1 MGTQEYKLDYNSIHR
16 VLTTILLNNNR
27 WHQYFAGWW
36 STSGKIS
43 KIWMNNMVL
52 LRRISQEWRCSTF
65 MPCGKDK
72 WKYENKI
79 DGAGENIG
87 DPSTICSLRPEH
99 TGAIASNIV
108 VAISE
113 HKYKLKQTKGYL
125 NLGID
130 NTTVVNRWTD
140 NAIDDLGE
148 DSQDKTDY
156 YLWKESMAINSKM
169 TTTVTTMHIKAHQ
182 DDVLR
187 KDFGRVGPMNQHATH
202 NITVYK
208 IAQLKRET

>member
-1 MGTQEYKLDYNSIHR
+1 M
-16 VLTTILLNNNR
+16 
-27 WHQYFAGWW
+27 
-36 STSGKIS
+36 
-43 KIWMNNMVL
+43 
-52 LRRISQEWRCSTF
+52 
-65 MPCGKDK
+65 
-72 WKYENKI
+72 
-79 DGAGENIG
+79 
-87 DPSTICSLRPEH
+87 
-99 TGAIASNIV
+99 
-108 VAISE
+108 AISE